1 MSNGKL
7 QIRRYEPRDNASVR
21 RLHEVA
27 LRKAGIYI
35 EEEGWYDEDM
45 DDIESF
51 YLENDGEFLVG
62 TIEDEVVAMGAL
74 GKTGE
79 ERAEVKR
86 MRVVPDFQGRGF
98 GKEMLAALERRASE
112 LGYTTLHLDT
122 AVQQRVARNLYE
134 VNGYREVRRGE
145 MGGFLCIFYEKS
157 GVA

>member
-1 MSNGKL
+1 MAAGKL
-7 QIRRYEPRDNASVR
+7 QIRRYEPEDNGAIR
-21 RLHEVA
+21 RLHEFA
-27 LRKAGIYI
+27 LRKAGAYI
-35 EEEGWYDEDM
+35 EEEGWYDEDL

-51 YLENDGEFLVG
+51 YLENGGEFLVG

-74 GKTGE
+74 RKTGPG
-79 ERAEVKR
+79 RAEVKR
-86 MRVVPDFQGRGF
+86 MRVAPDFQGRGF
-98 GKEMLAALERRASE
+98 GKEMLAALERRAAE

-134 VNGYREVRRGE
+134 TNGYREVRRGE